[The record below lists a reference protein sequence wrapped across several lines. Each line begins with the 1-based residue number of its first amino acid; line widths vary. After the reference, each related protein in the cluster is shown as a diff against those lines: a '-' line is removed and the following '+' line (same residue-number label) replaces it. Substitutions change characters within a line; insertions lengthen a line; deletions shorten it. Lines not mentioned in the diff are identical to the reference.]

1 MRKKTDNRRIADLAL
16 DPEDYIART
25 VVTNVVPLPTDK
37 TLDIEDPSH
46 LIGCPLWWFRAV
58 YPVVCSKAEL
68 AVAIYLCRRRI
79 TSGKRKTFNVPNGE
93 LKSWGIS
100 RKVKYRT
107 LDRLAAAGLIR
118 LDRRGREALTVTIL
132 PPSRNNQLD

>member
-1 MRKKTDNRRIADLAL
+1 MRKKTDSLRIADLAL
-16 DPEDYIART
+16 DPKDFMGR
-25 VVTNVVPLPTDK
+25 VTNVVPLPVNK

-46 LIGCPLWWFRAV
+46 LIGCPVWWFKAV

-68 AVAIYLCRRRI
+68 AIAIYLCRRRI
-79 TSGKRKTFNVPNGE
+79 TSGKRKTFTVPNGE

-107 LDRLAAAGLIR
+107 LDRLAAAGLIK
-118 LDRRGREALTVTIL
+118 LDRRDGEALTVTIL
-132 PPSRNNQLD
+132 PQPKK